1 MRRLLWLAVTAVV
14 TFIALIVIENVTLA
28 GYFPRLSR
36 LTPDFSATYLRR
48 ELDAL
53 ANEPHRIVV
62 LGDSVLWG
70 YGLKPNETA
79 VAILNRHGNCCDNLS
94 FKIGSPP
101 NYYAIALLM
110 KAKHI
115 RPKAVIL
122 EVNQRVL
129 NPADAAYSSLHP
141 SIAAL
146 ATPLLSP
153 GDRRLLHVPGHNPT
167 ALEKAAESISLL
179 YAMRSD
185 VDETLYPQADLIPAA
200 HPRAAAFEGEYDLT
214 PLEEHNTGVYFL
226 EKAAAVFQKEH
237 IPVIAFMT
245 PTNHALLHD
254 YVDGPEYRSN
264 VLFLQRVLRNR
275 GAEVLDLDRGFPAQE
290 FFDNVHLTAA
300 GQRRLA
306 AILGS
311 ALARPNHTFRE

>member
-1 MRRLLWLAVTAVV
+1 MRRLLWLAGTACVTVIV
-14 TFIALIVIENVTLA
+14 LVVIENVMLA
-28 GYFPRLSR
+28 EYFPHLSR
-36 LTPDFSATYLRR
+36 LTPDFSTAYLRR
-48 ELDAL
+48 ELNAL
-53 ANEPHRIVV
+53 AIEPNRIVV

-70 YGLKPNETA
+70 YRLQPNETA
-79 VAILNRHGNCCDNLS
+79 IAILNRHGNCCDNLS

-101 NYYAIALLM
+101 NYYALALLM
-110 KAKHI
+110 KANRI
-115 RPKAVIL
+115 RPKVVIL

-129 NPADAAYSSLHP
+129 NPVDEAYSSLHP
-141 SIAAL
+141 SVAAL
-146 ATPLLSP
+146 AKPLLSP
-153 GDRRLLHVPGHNPT
+153 SDRRLLSLPT
-167 ALEKAAESISLL
+167 GDSTVLERAAESISLL

-185 VDETLYPQADLIPAA
+185 VGETLYPQADVVPVA
-200 HPRAAAFEGEYDLT
+200 HPSAGAFEGEYDLT
-214 PLEEHNTGVYFL
+214 PLDEHNTGVHFL
-226 EKAAAVFQKEH
+226 EKAVAVFEEEH

-254 YVDGPEYRSN
+254 YIDGPDYRAN

-275 GAEVLDLDRGFPAQE
+275 GAEVLDLDREYPTQE

-311 ALARPNHTFRE
+311 ALARANYAFRE